1 MYNKICLVFL
11 NVYMY
16 TEETPKCSHWLHL
29 GDGINKGLETGRK
42 RRKREKSEEK
52 GELTESQAAG

>member
-16 TEETPKCSHWLHL
+16 IEEIVKCLYWLYL

-42 RRKREKSEEK
+42 RRKKREKLEEK
-52 GELTESQAAG
+52 GELIEF